1 MDALHLIESFV
12 LSARAGSFSAAA
24 RRLGMTPAAVSKN
37 VARLEA
43 QLGLRLFHRS
53 TRSLT
58 LTAGGERFLLDVDS
72 PFAALTDAFSRAA
85 ERESAP
91 SGTLKV
97 SVAHSFGREY
107 IVPMLGDFLTR
118 YPDIVPDWR
127 FDNRSVDVVGEGFDA
142 AIGGGIELTPGVIA
156 RRLAPTYAVMCA
168 SATYMAGRAAPA
180 HPSELSTFD
189 AVIRR
194 SGMSGRLRA
203 WDLRNVDGERVTVE
217 ARTRMIFDDPE
228 AMAHAVALGY
238 GVALLPMPH
247 AAPMLADGRIQRLL
261 PGWFDEYGGVSI
273 YYSNKKLLPLR
284 TRVFVDH
291 VAQAFEAQQLAA
303 RFDWRWTATAG
314 KSK

>member
-1 MDALHLIESFV
+1 MEALHLIESFV

-24 RRLGMTPAAVSKN
+24 RRLGITPAAVSKN

-58 LTAGGERFLLDVDS
+58 LTAGGERFLLDVDG

-85 ERESAP
+85 ERENAP

-97 SVAHSFGREY
+97 SMAHSFGRQY
-107 IVPMLGDFLTR
+107 LLPMLGSFLSR

-142 AIGGGIELTPGVIA
+142 AIGGGIELTQGVIA

-168 SATYMAGRAAPA
+168 SAGYMAGRKMPTHPA
-180 HPSELSTFD
+180 ELASLD
-189 AVIRR
+189 AVMRR

-203 WDLRNVDGERVTVE
+203 WNLCNVAGERVNVE

-247 AAPMLADGRIQRLL
+247 AAPLLANGRIQRLL
-261 PGWFDEYGGVSI
+261 PGWFDEYGGVFI
-273 YYSNKKLLPLR
+273 YYPNKKQLPLR
-284 TRVFVDH
+284 TRVFVEH
-291 VAQAFEAQQLAA
+291 IAQSFEQQRLAA
-303 RFDWRWTATAG
+303 RFDWRWDVAG
-314 KSK
+314 GA

>member
-37 VARLEA
+37 VARLET

-58 LTAGGERFLLDVDS
+58 LTAGGERFLLEVDG
-72 PFAALTDAFSRAA
+72 PFAALTDAFSRAS

-107 IVPMLGDFLTR
+107 LIPMLGEFLVR

-142 AIGGGIELTPGVIA
+142 AIGGGIELTQGVIA

-168 SATYMAGRAAPA
+168 SSAYMAGRKMPE
-180 HPSELSTFD
+180 HPSALTALD
-189 AVIRR
+189 AIMRR

-203 WDLRNVDGERVTVE
+203 WDLRNVEGERVNVE

-247 AAPMLADGRIQRLL
+247 AAPMLAAGRILRLL
-261 PGWFDEYGGVSI
+261 PDWFDEYGGVSI
-273 YYSNKKLLPLR
+273 YYSNKKQLPLR

-291 VAQAFEAQQLAA
+291 VAQSFEQQRLAA
-303 RFDWRWTATAG
+303 RFDWRWDGADG
-314 KSK
+314 K

>member
-37 VARLEA
+37 VARLET

-58 LTAGGERFLLDVDS
+58 LTAGGERFLLDVDG
-72 PFAALTDAFSRAA
+72 PFAALTDAFSRAS

-107 IVPMLGDFLTR
+107 LIPMLGEFLVR

-142 AIGGGIELTPGVIA
+142 AIGGGIELTQGVIA

-168 SATYMAGRAAPA
+168 SSAYMAGRKMPE
-180 HPSELSTFD
+180 HPSALAALD
-189 AVIRR
+189 AIMRR

-203 WDLRNVDGERVTVE
+203 WDLRNVEGERVNVE

-247 AAPMLADGRIQRLL
+247 AAPMLATGRILRLL
-261 PGWFDEYGGVSI
+261 PDWFDEYGGVSI
-273 YYSNKKLLPLR
+273 YYSNKKQLPLR

-291 VAQAFEAQQLAA
+291 VAQSFEQQRLAA
-303 RFDWRWTATAG
+303 RFDWRWDGADG
-314 KSK
+314 K